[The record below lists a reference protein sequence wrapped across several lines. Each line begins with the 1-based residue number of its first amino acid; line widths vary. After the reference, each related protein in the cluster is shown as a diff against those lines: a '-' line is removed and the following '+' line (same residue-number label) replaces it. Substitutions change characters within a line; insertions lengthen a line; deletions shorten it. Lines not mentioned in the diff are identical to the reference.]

1 MFEGFS
7 VPPLTVDSERN
18 AMYKQLQCRPVAVRD
33 VPLADEELVLDA
45 LGDFCRPK
53 RRPVGDPSHVAA
65 TAFTTAYLEWVHD
78 MEVQTT
84 AGRRRFAC
92 RCEYPSLWET
102 LEVRE
107 LLEEK
112 LRQANALQLEEGGT
126 GDPPRATVATS

>member
-1 MFEGFS
+1 M
-7 VPPLTVDSERN
+7 
-18 AMYKQLQCRPVAVRD
+18 
-33 VPLADEELVLDA
+33 
-45 LGDFCRPK
+45 
-53 RRPVGDPSHVAA
+53 GDPSHVAA